1 MKILFETFLA
11 FYNAY
16 EIQETISFRK
26 KKIAGVQD
34 VAGAANKLPDTIQIH
49 ATPLKHIFFSFCH
62 LQQCLT

>member
-11 FYNAY
+11 FYDY

-26 KKIAGVQD
+26 KIGVQD

-49 ATPLKHIFFSFCH
+49 AAPLKLIFFSFCH
-62 LQQCLT
+62 L